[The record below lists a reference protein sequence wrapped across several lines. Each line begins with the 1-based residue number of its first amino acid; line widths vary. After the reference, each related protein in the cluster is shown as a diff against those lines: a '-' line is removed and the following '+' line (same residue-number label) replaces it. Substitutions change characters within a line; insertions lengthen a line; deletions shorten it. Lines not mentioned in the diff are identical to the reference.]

1 MKKYLLFLVASILF
15 IPMCVFAKTE
25 VGTPTELSDAVLDP
39 TITRIEL
46 NADITVT
53 EEFNIVLDDLDK
65 IIDLNGHTLY
75 FKNGSYKTVDFG
87 DTDTTLTFT
96 NSKNTGRIISEGSF
110 LNIHNPSNTNSTI
123 HFYDIDYENNKDGSG
138 LFYNVATESPIN
150 LIIENVLFNYKRNAP
165 LSDGQNIEI
174 RSLIVLGKD
183 QTDPV
188 GFYNDGNKKYV
199 KDLISNDMDLFLN
212 GELDE
217 HDRDTT
223 WARDI
228 YFLESNENG
237 SVVIRPNDKVF
248 VNVDLN
254 GGSTNNPTRFLQDK
268 NLELEINEETAM
280 LEMTAPNGK
289 TLDAVLVNG
298 ERKELGE
305 TIVFDEDT
313 VIQYLWKDIHKMK
326 FKDVNPDDWFY
337 EVVKKAYDWGIIKG
351 YNDTT
356 FGSNDKVTRGQLV
369 TILWRMESEPDA
381 TSLSNPFKD
390 VGEDYFTSA
399 IKWASSNDI
408 IHGYNATK
416 FRPNDPITR
425 QDLAV
430 ILNNYAK
437 FKGVSYEGNADL
449 STFADYDKVKGNY
462 SEPALKWAVENK
474 VMSGQNINSK
484 KYISPTN
491 NATRAETAAMIINY
505 IEKFNA

>member
-1 MKKYLLFLVASILF
+1 
-15 IPMCVFAKTE
+15 
-25 VGTPTELSDAVLDP
+25 
-39 TITRIEL
+39 
-46 NADITVT
+46 
-53 EEFNIVLDDLDK
+53 
-65 IIDLNGHTLY
+65 
-75 FKNGSYKTVDFG
+75 
-87 DTDTTLTFT
+87 
-96 NSKNTGRIISEGSF
+96 
-110 LNIHNPSNTNSTI
+110 
-123 HFYDIDYENNKDGSG
+123 
-138 LFYNVATESPIN
+138 
-150 LIIENVLFNYKRNAP
+150 
-165 LSDGQNIEI
+165 
-174 RSLIVLGKD
+174 
-183 QTDPV
+183 
-188 GFYNDGNKKYV
+188 
-199 KDLISNDMDLFLN
+199 MDLFLN

-217 HDRDTT
+217 QDRDTT

-237 SVVIRPNDKVF
+237 SIVIRPNDKVF

-254 GGSTNNPTRFLQDK
+254 GGSTNIPTRFLQDK

-280 LEMTAPNGK
+280 LGMTAPNGK

-313 VIQYLWKDIHKMK
+313 VIQYLWKDIPKMK

-337 EVVKKAYDWGIIKG
+337 EVVKKAYLWGIIKG

-381 TSLSNPFKD
+381 TSLSNPFND

-399 IKWASSNDI
+399 VKWASNSDI

-416 FRPNDPITR
+416 FGPNDPITR

-462 SEPALKWAVENK
+462 SEPALKWAVENS
-474 VMSGQNINSK
+474 VMSGQNINGK